1 MRLGYSNSAGA
12 RVFTPKSR
20 IPSAWARYRWGTVV
34 TCGDGIGDMWVEVD
48 KVIEVVQGLGT
59 AIQRGNGFSPPAAGY
74 RAHGLNIG
82 GGLL

>member
-1 MRLGYSNSAGA
+1 
-12 RVFTPKSR
+12 V
-20 IPSAWARYRWGTVV
+20 WARYWWGTVV

>member
-1 MRLGYSNSAGA
+1 
-12 RVFTPKSR
+12 
-20 IPSAWARYRWGTVV
+20 
-34 TCGDGIGDMWVEVD
+34 MWVEVD